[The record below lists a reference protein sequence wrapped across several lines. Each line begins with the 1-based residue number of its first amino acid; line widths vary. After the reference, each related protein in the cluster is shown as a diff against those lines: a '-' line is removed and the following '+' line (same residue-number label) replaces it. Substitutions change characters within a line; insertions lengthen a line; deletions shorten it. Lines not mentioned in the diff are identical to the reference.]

1 MADISLTTY
10 GKGIDLQVS
19 SSAPSWEGSIYN
31 GGTYTTF
38 NQGTL
43 AKGLVSG
50 SSLLLKGGSDT
61 MDGFATSAS
70 LGLWSSASDTEAASQ
85 TAVKAYVDA
94 QVSAGNDLSVQAD
107 NGGLLT
113 VDLATDDFNITGSS
127 NFTISG
133 SKEGTEVN
141 FEVCL
146 ADDVTIAQSL
156 TVTGILTANG
166 NVDLG
171 NATSDTI
178 TATGRFDSDLVPS
191 SDSARDL
198 GTSAL
203 QWADVHADAGYIDA
217 MTVTGLSTLGA
228 VTATGI
234 INLSA
239 TGVATTVKGT
249 LNVDEAATFDTT
261 LGVTGI
267 TSGSAAGKFLSLALN
282 TNKFEVDSS
291 GNCDTSG
298 YVIADGRGMFG
309 GRLDV
314 TGAFDCANN
323 AQIDGTLDV
332 TGDTSVSTFDSSGA
346 TSIATGGATV
356 EINTSGNRTNI
367 NGTLTV
373 DEAATFS
380 STIDSTGI
388 VSGSAAGK
396 FLSLALNTNN
406 FEVDSSG
413 NCDTSGYVIADGRGM
428 FGGRLDVTGAFDC
441 ANNAQIDGTLD
452 VTGDTSVSTFDSSG
466 ATSLATG
473 GGTVTLCS
481 AGVMTTIEGTLN
493 VDEAATFD
501 TTVGITGLATCA
513 GGITVSAGNLTM
525 TSGDITCS
533 DVNSEVKA
541 GAFVTYSDA
550 ALKTNVETVTNAMD
564 MIQGLRG
571 VSYDLKSGGKREY
584 GFIAQEVSTVVPEVV
599 STSGNLMGIDYTRIT
614 SLLVEAVKTQ
624 QAEIIALKEKLDK

>member
-19 SSAPSWEGSIYN
+19 SSVPSWEGSIYN

-50 SSLLLKGGSDT
+50 SSLALKGGTAMTAILDEDNMVSNS
-61 MDGFATSAS
+61 ATSLATQQS
-70 LGLWSSASDTEAASQ
+70 IR
-85 TAVKAYVDA
+85 AYVDT
-94 QVSAGNDLSVQAD
+94 QVSGANDLTVEAD
-107 NGGLLT
+107 NGGELT
-113 VDLATDDFNITGSS
+113 VDLSTDDFNITGSS
-127 NFTISG
+127 NLRISG
-133 SKEGTEVN
+133 SKVGTNVN

-146 ADDVTIAQSL
+146 KDDVTIAQNLDVNGDTSVATFDSSGATSL
-156 TVTGILTANG
+156 ATGGGTVTLCSPGVMT
-166 NVDLG
+166 
-171 NATSDTI
+171 TI
-178 TATGRFDSDLVPS
+178 E
-191 SDSARDL
+191 
-198 GTSAL
+198 
-203 QWADVHADAGYIDA
+203 
-217 MTVTGLSTLGA
+217 
-228 VTATGI
+228 
-234 INLSA
+234 
-239 TGVATTVKGT
+239 GT
-249 LNVDEAATFDTT
+249 LNVDQAVTFDT
-261 LGVTGI
+261 
-267 TSGSAAGKFLSLALN
+267 
-282 TNKFEVDSS
+282 
-291 GNCDTSG
+291 
-298 YVIADGRGMFG
+298 
-309 GRLDV
+309 
-314 TGAFDCANN
+314 
-323 AQIDGTLDV
+323 TLDV

-441 ANNAQIDGTLD
+441 ATTATIDGATTIGSTLGITGIASGSAAGKFLSLDINSDTMSVDSSGNLDTSGYVIADGRGMFGGRLD
-452 VTGDTSVSTFDSSG
+452 VTGAFDCASTSTFD
-466 ATSLATG
+466 
-473 GGTVTLCS
+473 GTMT
-481 AGVMTTIEGTLN
+481 AGVINASGLASLNAGIAVDTNKFTVADTTGNTVIAGTLN
-493 VDEAATFD
+493 VTGDANFVQLSSSAGAAINGDDGLYVAADGTF
-501 TTVGITGLATCA
+501 GTGVEIEA
-513 GGITVSAGNLTM
+513 GGLTVTAGNLTM
-525 TSGDITCS
+525 TAGDITCS
-533 DVNSEVKA
+533 DANSEVKA

-584 GFIAQEVSTVVPEVV
+584 GFIAQEVNTVVPEVV

-624 QAEIIALKEKLDK
+624 QAEIIALQEKLDK

>member
-1 MADISLTTY
+1 
-10 GKGIDLQVS
+10 
-19 SSAPSWEGSIYN
+19 
-31 GGTYTTF
+31 
-38 NQGTL
+38 
-43 AKGLVSG
+43 
-50 SSLLLKGGSDT
+50 
-61 MDGFATSAS
+61 
-70 LGLWSSASDTEAASQ
+70 
-85 TAVKAYVDA
+85 
-94 QVSAGNDLSVQAD
+94 
-107 NGGLLT
+107 
-113 VDLATDDFNITGSS
+113 
-127 NFTISG
+127 
-133 SKEGTEVN
+133 
-141 FEVCL
+141 
-146 ADDVTIAQSL
+146 
-156 TVTGILTANG
+156 
-166 NVDLG
+166 
-171 NATSDTI
+171 
-178 TATGRFDSDLVPS
+178 
-191 SDSARDL
+191 
-198 GTSAL
+198 
-203 QWADVHADAGYIDA
+203 
-217 MTVTGLSTLGA
+217 
-228 VTATGI
+228 
-234 INLSA
+234 
-239 TGVATTVKGT
+239 
-249 LNVDEAATFDTT
+249 
-261 LGVTGI
+261 
-267 TSGSAAGKFLSLALN
+267 
-282 TNKFEVDSS
+282 
-291 GNCDTSG
+291 
-298 YVIADGRGMFG
+298 
-309 GRLDV
+309 
-314 TGAFDCANN
+314 
-323 AQIDGTLDV
+323 
-332 TGDTSVSTFDSSGA
+332 VSTFDSSGA